1 MNEKV
6 ANLRDNTNV
15 YLAGVDRTQSIAL
28 DEIFGKKQVD
38 ENGRAQTTKT
48 FRKTRVTQ
56 TATEGRQSQN
66 QSGTK
71 VTEVEMTTK
80 LMYEE
85 EADDVVVMP
94 TKVTQSEGVCSG
106 EVGRNLLLMSIM
118 WMCSSVNY

>member
-1 MNEKV
+1 
-6 ANLRDNTNV
+6 
-15 YLAGVDRTQSIAL
+15 
-28 DEIFGKKQVD
+28 
-38 ENGRAQTTKT
+38 
-48 FRKTRVTQ
+48 
-56 TATEGRQSQN
+56 
-66 QSGTK
+66 

-85 EADDVVVMP
+85 ETDDVVVLP